1 MIDDV
6 LCLQTKSYMS
16 QITYCEHL
24 QIESSCT
31 SRRFTVYS
39 FLYRSCFG
47 VEPGRLTSPIALRYS
62 LHVDAAVL

>member
-1 MIDDV
+1 MCYICKQNRTWV
-6 LCLQTKSYMS
+6 QT
-16 QITYCEHL
+16 TYCEHL
-24 QIESSCT
+24 QTEYTCT
-31 SRRFTVYS
+31 GGRFTVYS